1 MNRKNV
7 AIVTWYHSKNF
18 GSQLQAYALYYV
30 IKRFGFDV
38 YMICLCNHARLRKI
52 YYCILNSLPHRI
64 ARLLNKSVEEP
75 SYQFVKTYLE
85 EKSVPPQEFKSG
97 FDAVVCGSDQIWA
110 PNQFKPYYMLSIVPD
125 KVNKIS
131 YAASI
136 GLENIPD
143 DLVNDYKKY
152 VGRIN
157 HVSVREDKGKELLEK
172 KCGIESTVVLDP
184 TLLVDKKE
192 WDFIKREPDIK
203 RNYIFCYFLKKDH
216 QYGSLVKDFAKQKE
230 FTIIGVSDNTDD
242 ALWMQLL
249 SHQQVG
255 PCEFIGLIEGAKAVI
270 TDSYHGTIFSMLY
283 HKPFILFERFNKED
297 NICQNSRI
305 EQLKKYFGIDDRV
318 VNPNLINQLDITP
331 IDYSKFEPSLAI
343 LREKSM
349 RFLKDALL

>member
-1 MNRKNV
+1 MNNN
-7 AIVTWYHSKNF
+7 IGIITWYHSINY
-18 GSQLQAYALYYV
+18 GSQLQAYALSRV
-30 IKRFGFDV
+30 LNRIGFNA
-38 YMICLCNHARLRKI
+38 YMLTSSHYPIAKNATNALLYHSVLKKI
-52 YYCILNSLPHRI
+52 LLPFIRDQKE
-64 ARLLNKSVEEP
+64 L
-75 SYQFVKTYLE
+75 FVKTHLREFYLNY
-85 EKSVPPQEFKSG
+85 KHPSFYNFKSII
-97 FDAVVCGSDQIWA
+97 CGSDQIWA
-110 PNQFKPYYMLSIVPD
+110 PSQFKPYYMLSTVPD

-136 GLENIPD
+136 GFENIPD

-152 VGRIN
+152 IGRIN

-172 KCGIESTVVLDP
+172 KCGIEATVVLDP

-192 WDFIKREPDIK
+192 WDLIKREPDIK
-203 RNYIFCYFLKKDH
+203 RNYIFCYFLKQDH
-216 QYGSLVKDFAKQKE
+216 QYSSLVKDFAKQKE
-230 FTIIGVSDNTDD
+230 LSIIGVSDNTED
-242 ALWMQLL
+242 ASWMQLL

-297 NICQNSRI
+297 IICQNSRI
-305 EQLKKYFGIDDRV
+305 EQLKKYFGIDNRI

-331 IDYSKFEPSLAI
+331 IDYSMFESSLTI

-349 RFLKDALL
+349 RFLKNALL